1 MADPDYVS
9 GESLDEQRQK
19 LFQFFREFPFFKLM
33 GIELLEIEPGR
44 AKLKSTWRP
53 DLVQPAGIMHGGVIA
68 SLVDTSIA
76 QSILLTPR
84 YTEAHAR
91 GARIVSVDL
100 RIKYLR
106 PVSQGYIVC
115 EARTPRVGRTISHSS
130 AIVTDEAGHEVAYGD
145 SIYMIVE
152 GDRLKPKGNAG

>member
-9 GESLDEQRQK
+9 DATLDRHRQALMKHFAECPFAK
-19 LFQFFREFPFFKLM
+19 LIGM
-33 GIELLEIEPGR
+33 EILQIDPGR
-44 AKLKSTWRP
+44 ALLRMTYRP
-53 DLVQPAGIMHGGVIA
+53 DLCQPAGIMHGGAIA

-76 QSILLTPR
+76 QSMLLTPQ
-84 YTEAHAR
+84 YMEAHER

-106 PVSQGYIVC
+106 PVSEGQITC
-115 EARTPRVGRTISHSS
+115 EAHTPRVGRTITH
-130 AIVTDEAGHEVAYGD
+130 ATAVVRDAAGKEVATGD

-152 GDRLKPKGNAG
+152 GERLKKR

>member
-9 GESLDEQRQK
+9 DATLDRHRQA
-19 LFQFFREFPFFKLM
+19 LLMHFAEFPFAKLIGM
-33 GIELLEIEPGR
+33 ELLQIDPGR
-44 AKLKSTWRP
+44 ALLRMSYRP
-53 DLVQPAGIMHGGVIA
+53 DLCQPAGILHGGAIA

-76 QSILLTPR
+76 QSMLLTPQ
-84 YTEAHAR
+84 YMEAHER

-106 PVSQGYIVC
+106 PVSEGFITC
-115 EARTPRVGRTISHSS
+115 EAHTPKVGRTITH
-130 AIVTDEAGHEVAYGD
+130 ATAVVHDANGKEVATGD

-152 GDRLKPKGNAG
+152 GERLKKR